1 MKLIRAIAVVAVVS
15 VSLLLGAPAA
25 LADPPLEDNP
35 NAATYIFH
43 CSRGTETQTFEG
55 TSIVQNKAIALQLAD
70 GTAVMMFVH
79 VEVNGQV
86 VYDRPGLAAQSDL
99 WTCTQEGATY
109 VAQMLVTPRG

>member
-1 MKLIRAIAVVAVVS
+1 MKLIRAIAVVGLVS
-15 VSLLLGAPAA
+15 VSLVWGAPA

-70 GTAVMMFVH
+70 GTGVMMFVH